1 MEQQTLEQGFW
12 DEVSKAQAVSKELSY
27 KKDQVERL
35 ESWDKRFQDLKDML
49 EMLDLSED
57 EAEKEEIKELTQAE
71 YIKLL
76 EELEEVEFLLMMSGA
91 YDKSAAIIN
100 INAGAGGT
108 DAQDWA
114 EILLRMYSRWA
125 EGTKGFSVEILDRSD
140 GEEAGIKSASLKIS
154 GPYAYGYLS
163 AEKGVHRLVRKSPFK
178 ASADSRQTSFAGL
191 EVCPVIDSSTELKG
205 FKEADLE
212 ISTMRSGGAGGQ
224 NVNKVETA
232 VRIKHLPS
240 GITVKCTQQRSQAQ
254 NKEKAIELIKSKLL
268 ALQEEE
274 EQKKIAEL
282 KGDTVLPSWGNAI
295 RSYVFDE
302 GRVKDHRTKFETRD
316 VDAVVN
322 GEIILDEFIKEYLKF
337 KAAN

>member
-268 ALQEEE
+268 AIQEEE

>member
-76 EELEEVEFLLMMSGA
+76 EELEEVEVLLMMSGA